1 VINAWLFLKS
11 GVGRVVAGFAAVL
24 AIIAGIRAGAK
35 REAYMRAEL
44 KAMQEAEKRRKAV
57 QDAIDQSHSGG
68 AADDWRKRLRDHG

>member
-1 VINAWLFLKS
+1 MINAWLFLKS

-24 AIIAGIRAGAK
+24 AIIAGIRMDAK
-35 REAYMRAEL
+35 RDAKRDAEI
-44 KAMQEAEKRRKAV
+44 KAARDAAKRRKDI